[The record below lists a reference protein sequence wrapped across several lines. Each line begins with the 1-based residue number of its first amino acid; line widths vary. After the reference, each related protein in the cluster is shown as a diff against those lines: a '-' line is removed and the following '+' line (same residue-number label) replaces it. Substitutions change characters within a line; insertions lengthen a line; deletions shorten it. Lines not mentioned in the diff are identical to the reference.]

1 MPKYL
6 NTRVSTDY
14 PELHFIADMVGV
26 LVLDFDGT
34 MTDAEV
40 EGRPYRQGCL
50 EDLAVLCGK
59 QAWRIKEGGEGGRGG
74 RAGGGGGGI

>member
-1 MPKYL
+1 
-6 NTRVSTDY
+6 
-14 PELHFIADMVGV
+14 MVV

-34 MTDAEV
+34 MTDAEA

-59 QAWRIKEGGEGGRGG
+59 HLYVQDERFLYLTQ
-74 RAGGGGGGI
+74 